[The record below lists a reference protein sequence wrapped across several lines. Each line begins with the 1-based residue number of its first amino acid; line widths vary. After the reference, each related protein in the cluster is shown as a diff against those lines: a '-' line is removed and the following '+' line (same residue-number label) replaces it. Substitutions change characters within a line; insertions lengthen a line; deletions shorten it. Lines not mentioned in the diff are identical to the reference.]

1 MLHLGLEDFPASDPV
16 YIIAP
21 IGATFLRQRVT
32 QMRASSKCS
41 RVESSISAAAQPLSG
56 DLTAKEFV
64 NPTATVDPPP
74 SALDDSS
81 IQSMLDIVMTV
92 QAAHG

>member
-1 MLHLGLEDFPASDPV
+1 
-16 YIIAP
+16 
-21 IGATFLRQRVT
+21 
-32 QMRASSKCS
+32 MRASSKCS

-64 NPTATVDPPP
+64 NPTADPPP

-92 QAAHG
+92 QATHG